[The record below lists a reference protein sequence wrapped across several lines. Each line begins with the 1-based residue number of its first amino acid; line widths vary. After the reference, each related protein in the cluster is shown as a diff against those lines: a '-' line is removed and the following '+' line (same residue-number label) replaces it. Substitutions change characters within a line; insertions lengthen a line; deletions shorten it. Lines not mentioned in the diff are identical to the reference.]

1 MAAPDREDTMTTT
14 SSRRVRTV
22 AGAVLGTVTLMCSA
36 FALPVAAVAS
46 DAPHAARA
54 SDAAFCNAGDLRI
67 SYHAT
72 DAGAGHRY
80 GRIVLRNTGGQAC
93 RTHGYGGVS
102 YTDDAGRV
110 VGAPADRT
118 PGREPTV
125 LLRPGQRVVSRL
137 DEVVAQDF
145 PRRSCRPVKVADLQ
159 VYPPEGE
166 YAQLISHPTTG
177 CANSA
182 VHLLAHKP
190 YTRP

>member
-14 SSRRVRTV
+14 SRRARTV
-22 AGAVLGTVTLMCSA
+22 AGAVLGTVTLLCSA
-36 FALPVAAVAS
+36 FALPIAAVAS
-46 DAPHAARA
+46 DAPQAAGA
-54 SDAAFCNAGDLRI
+54 SAAPFCNAGDLRI
-67 SYHAT
+67 SYRAT

-80 GRIVLRNTGGQAC
+80 GRIVLRNTSDQAC

-118 PGREPTV
+118 PGREPVV

-145 PRRSCRPVKVADLQ
+145 PRRTCRPVEVADLQ

-166 YAQLISHPTTG
+166 YAQLVSHPTTG

-182 VHLLAHKP
+182 VHLLAHQP
-190 YTRP
+190 YTRR